1 LTAVAYDV
9 KRGDLWDD
17 ASGGGA
23 MRFLTTGA
31 AAGALQVSIPTIKRW
46 VREGHL
52 KAFRTAGGHFRIS
65 EEEIQRFKTKQ
76 QMPSAS
82 QARTR
87 VLVVD
92 DDPRLRET
100 LMEIL
105 QLDPTYE
112 VEVAGDGYDGLIKVG
127 TFRPHVLVLDLRMP
141 GLDGFQVCRRV
152 KADPITSSIKIL
164 AITGFAEGDAE
175 ARILEAGADAFL
187 DKPLQLAMVHAEVA
201 RLAQAASWR
210 AAGVPSVGTDG

>member
-1 LTAVAYDV
+1 
-9 KRGDLWDD
+9 
-17 ASGGGA
+17 

-31 AAGALQVSIPTIKRW
+31 AAEALQVSIPTIKRW

-65 EEEIQRFKTKQ
+65 EEELQRFKEKQ
-76 QMPSAS
+76 QMPSAA
-82 QARTR
+82 QGRTR

-92 DDPRLRET
+92 DDPKLRET

-105 QLDPTYE
+105 ELDPTYE

-152 KADPITSSIKIL
+152 KADPVTSSTQIL
-164 AITGFAEGDAE
+164 AITGFVEGDAR

-187 DKPLQLAMVHAEVA
+187 EKPLQLAVVHAEVA
-201 RLAQAASWR
+201 RLAQASWR
-210 AAGVPSVGTDG
+210 AGGAPSVGAEG